1 MEKKLL
7 KIYLTYYNLLIA
19 QDLWQDHYQI
29 LSVIFLKEFVKLNVN
44 MDTMIKNMKI
54 VELHTK
60 YVTAFLNT
68 KALKMI

>member
-7 KIYLTYYNLLIA
+7 KIYLTYYSLLIA

-29 LSVIFLKEFVKLNVN
+29 LSIIFLKEFVKLNVN
-44 MDTMIKNMKI
+44 LDTMIKNMKI

>member
-44 MDTMIKNMKI
+44 IDTMIKNMKI